1 MTLIGKDVVKKAGGG
16 PRDRTRPP
24 PIRSPGAHA
33 ALVSGGAEQNNR
45 SKPLRALRVQHAGEP
60 QTQGVGRG
68 RRARGACIRYGA
80 GSFLERRRRAPDI
93 ISLDWTGGIVGG
105 KWVRKRHVNRPR
117 WTPSP
122 GTERKHGVDSKAE
135 RKGAR
140 SAGRSGRTGA
150 RVGPGVARS
159 SRPSSVYSWRA
170 R

>member
-1 MTLIGKDVVKKAGGG
+1 MAKTSSKKQEAAG

-33 ALVSGGAEQNNR
+33 ALVSGGAEQIT
-45 SKPLRALRVQHAGEP
+45 VQSRCARYVSSTPGSHHRRR
-60 QTQGVGRG
+60 GRG

-80 GSFLERRRRAPDI
+80 SSFLERMRCAPDI